1 MSVIR
6 SSGVRVGPD
15 MDLGWHGVLP
25 EPIHLKT
32 REGVSYN
39 DILLTLYVLSS
50 NTKIEP

>member
-25 EPIHLKT
+25 ELIHLKT
-32 REGVSYN
+32 REGVSY
-39 DILLTLYVLSS
+39 DIPLTLYVLSS